1 MDNGKRVSWG
11 SPGQSRQEEDTEAR
25 QAEEA
30 YGTPPYGQPGPW
42 APAPP
47 VQRPE
52 PTPPAGTRTSPPPA
66 PAGTPAHGTHTGPAP
81 GGTTPP
87 QGTATGHAPAPPAAP
102 GSRPHPAGPAPQAAP
117 GTAPA
122 GQAPPAPPQGAV
134 HPGPV
139 MAPAAPQAPAPPP
152 AHIPASLPG
161 EPLRRYDPW
170 GAGAGGGMPVPGAPA
185 HAPAG
190 APPEGPP
197 GPRRLALVAGAAV
210 IALIAGLVGGAIG
223 VQLERDGAFEDAAVE
238 LPQSGS
244 EDGPAPEGSIAGI
257 AEDVLPGVVTLHVSG
272 AEAAGTGTG
281 FVLDEEGHILTN
293 AHVVE
298 PAGEGGVIEVT
309 FSSGDRAQAE
319 VVGVDAGYDLA
330 VVEVSGVSGL
340 SPLEL
345 GDSDSVRVGDPV
357 IAFGAPFDLEGTVT
371 SGIISATERP
381 ITAGGSEL
389 DGSDISYV
397 NALQTDAPINP
408 GNSGGPLV
416 DIDGRVIG
424 INSAIRTADSD
435 GLDSGGS
442 GSVGLG
448 FAIPINQGRDV
459 AEQLINVGYATHPV
473 IGVMLDPNYAGEG
486 ALVASSTPGE
496 EAVTPGG
503 PADQAGVRDGDVIT
517 AVDGEP
523 VRTGDEL
530 IVKIRSHQPGDRL
543 QLTVDRGG
551 EEMRIDVVL
560 GEETGS

>member
-1 MDNGKRVSWG
+1 MDNGKSVSWG
-11 SPGQSRQEEDTEAR
+11 SPRQSQQDEDTER
-25 QAEEA
+25 RHAEEA

-52 PTPPAGTRTSPPPA
+52 PTPPAGTRTSPPAA
-66 PAGTPAHGTHTGPAP
+66 PAGTPAGQTPAAGTPTG
-81 GGTTPP
+81 
-87 QGTATGHAPAPPAAP
+87 QAPA
-102 GSRPHPAGPAPQAAP
+102 GAAP

-122 GQAPPAPPQGAV
+122 PRPTPMGTPPTGTPMPPARATAPPQA
-134 HPGPV
+134 HA
-139 MAPAAPQAPAPPP
+139 APAAHAPAP
-152 AHIPASLPG
+152 AAASLPG

-170 GAGAGGGMPVPGAPA
+170 GGTAGGGVPLPGVPGA
-185 HAPAG
+185 APAG
-190 APPEGPP
+190 VPPAGASER
-197 GPRRLALVAGAAV
+197 PRPLALVAGAAL
-210 IALIAGLVGGAIG
+210 IALLAGLVGGAIG
-223 VQLERDGAFEDAAVE
+223 VQMERDGTFNDDEVQ
-238 LPQSGS
+238 LPQSS
-244 EDGPAPEGSIAGI
+244 PDDGPAPEGSIAGI

-281 FVLDEEGHILTN
+281 FVLDDEGHILTN

-298 PAGEGGVIEVT
+298 PAGDGGVIEVT
-309 FSSGDRAQAE
+309 FSSGDTAQAE
-319 VVGVDAGYDLA
+319 VIGSDAGYDLA

-357 IAFGAPFDLEGTVT
+357 IAFGAPFDLAGTVT

-381 ITAGGSEL
+381 ITAGGSEP

-416 DIDGRVIG
+416 DISGRVIG
-424 INSAIRTADSD
+424 INSAIRTADS
-435 GLDSGGS
+435 GGFDSGSS

-473 IGVMLDPNYAGEG
+473 IGVMLDTGYAGEG
-486 ALVASSTPGE
+486 AMVGSTTPGE

-503 PADQAGVRDGDVIT
+503 PADQAGVQEGDLIT

-543 QLTVDRGG
+543 ALTIERGG
-551 EEMRIDVVL
+551 EEMQIDVVL